1 MIVTEYQLVVSLGYE
16 LLPHIQGKYEGI
28 AIDIVEPSAVNA
40 RVPGVVG
47 VASNCLSKFRME
59 ENQSIV
65 FIVAFLMEGT
75 HTKVV
80 LRCPV
85 QSFNF
90 VDYSWVVDH
99 CTENFCMPRV

>member
-1 MIVTEYQLVVSLGYE
+1 MIVTENQLVVPLGHE
-16 LLPHIQGKYEGI
+16 LLPHVQGKYEGI

-40 RVPGVVG
+40 RVPGVMG
-47 VASNCLSKFRME
+47 IATDGLSKFRME

-65 FIVAFLMEGT
+65 SIVAFLMEGT

-80 LRCPV
+80 LGCSV

-90 VDYSWVVDH
+90 VNYSWVVDH
-99 CTENFCMPRV
+99 FAENF